1 MLVRAVVTRKSK
13 VTTGRR
19 LPPIIPRTTTN
30 PDAIPIKLMTTCK
43 VVNAS
48 KLMPRIMMVSFRK
61 CRVATQQRSQRRDR
75 VRQASVF
82 AMTNFDSV
90 LSVV

>member
-1 MLVRAVVTRKSK
+1 MIAGVTLLTGKRNPVMLVRAVVTRKSK

-48 KLMPRIMMVSFRK
+48 KLMPRIMMVSFHK
-61 CRVATQQRSQRRDR
+61 CGVASSRVNAGTQ
-75 VRQASVF
+75 
-82 AMTNFDSV
+82 
-90 LSVV
+90 